1 MKQSELS
8 GKRNTPGETD
18 SQTVRTQSDSHCIS
32 QNTTDTRYE
41 NSTEYLRALLAHST
55 LTGWTMT

>member
-8 GKRNTPGETD
+8 GKRAHKEKTD
-18 SQTVRTQSDSHCIS
+18 SQTVRTQSDSHCTS
-32 QNTTDTRYE
+32 QNTMDTRCE

-55 LTGWTMT
+55 LTD